1 MQERRQAERIR
12 LNLPARWQSLLT
24 QDRGGICD
32 LSASGCFVLTA
43 GEVKGGELVWLEID
57 FGSHLVFTWG
67 NVVYRVA
74 EMGFAL
80 RFVFGEENEQRAL
93 TNLIEKLQRSNGSDE
108 EVARASRP

>member
-43 GEVKGGELVWLEID
+43 GEVKAGELVRLEID
-57 FGSHLVFTWG
+57 FGNHLVFAWG
-67 NVVYRVA
+67 KVVYRRHGLCVA
-74 EMGFAL
+74 INFQ
-80 RFVFGEENEQRAL
+80 RGE
-93 TNLIEKLQRSNGSDE
+93 
-108 EVARASRP
+108 

>member
-43 GEVKGGELVWLEID
+43 GEVKAAELVRLEID
-57 FGSHLVFTWG
+57 FGSHLVFAWAKSSTVSRKW
-67 NVVYRVA
+67 
-74 EMGFAL
+74 AL
-80 RFVFGEENEQRAL
+80 LCDSFSAR
-93 TNLIEKLQRSNGSDE
+93 KMSD
-108 EVARASRP
+108 AR